1 MSVALVILPIF
12 ILILLGLALKRWA
25 GVDEE
30 FWRGLEKLIYYTFFP
45 ALLFHTLSHAEI
57 DFAAATPMLLTGIA
71 YTLIGMGLG
80 YLSKHL
86 FHDPPKVFASA
97 FQCTFRFN
105 SYVGLAVA
113 GALYGKSGIA
123 AIGLLMGFLVPMANV
138 AAVSMLVRHGDG
150 KGRWLAS
157 VLGNPLILATAGG
170 VAFSL
175 AGLRLPGLVDHTLEL
190 LARASLPLGL
200 IAVGA
205 GMRLTGLAHARGHL
219 WYGVTVKLL
228 VLPAIAWVIAMALG
242 LSGLWFQIAIL
253 LAALPHST
261 VAYVLAVRMG
271 GDGQV
276 AAAQVTATTLLSML
290 TLPVWL
296 GLARGV

>member
-1 MSVALVILPIF
+1 MNIVFVILPIF
-12 ILILLGLALKRWA
+12 ILILLGLGLKRWS
-25 GVDEE
+25 GVGDE
-30 FWRGLEKLIYYTFFP
+30 FWRGLEKLIYYAFFP
-45 ALLFHTLSHAEI
+45 ALLFHALSHAEI
-57 DFAAATPMLLTGIA
+57 DFAAATPMLLAGVSF
-71 YTLIGMGLG
+71 TLVGMGLG
-80 YLSKHL
+80 YLSKYL

-97 FQCTFRFN
+97 FQCSFRFN
-105 SYVGLAVA
+105 SYVGLALA
-113 GALYGKSGIA
+113 GALHGKAGIA

-138 AAVSMLVRHGDG
+138 AAVSMLARHGDG
-150 KGRWLAS
+150 KWLAS

-175 AGLRLPGLVDHTLEL
+175 AGLKLPVLLDHTLEL

-200 IAVGA
+200 MAVGA
-205 GMRLTGLAHARGHL
+205 GMRLTGLNHARGHL

-228 VLPAIAWVIAMALG
+228 VLPAIAWGLALAFD
-242 LSGLWFQIAIL
+242 LTGLWLQTAIL

-276 AAAQVTATTLLSML
+276 TAAQVTATTLLSML
-290 TLPVWL
+290 TLPFWL
-296 GLARGV
+296 GLASA

>member
-1 MSVALVILPIF
+1 MAIALVILPIF
-12 ILILLGLALKRWA
+12 ALILLGFGLKRWTR
-25 GVDEE
+25 VRDE
-30 FWRGLEKLIYYTFFP
+30 FWRDLEHLIYFVFFP

-57 DFAAATPMLLTGIA
+57 DFAAATPMLLTGVV

-80 YLSKHL
+80 YLSKYL
-86 FHDPPKVFASA
+86 FNDPPKVFASA
-97 FQCTFRFN
+97 FQCSFRFN

-113 GALYGKSGIA
+113 GALHGKPGIA

-138 AAVSMLVRHGDG
+138 AAVSLLARHGEG
-150 KGRWLAS
+150 KWLGS

-175 AGLRLPGLVDHTLEL
+175 AGLRLPALLDHTLEL

-200 IAVGA
+200 MAVGA
-205 GMRLTGLAHARGHL
+205 GIRLTGLDHARGHL

-228 VLPAIAWVIAMALG
+228 VLPAIAWGIALAFG
-242 LSGLWFQIAIL
+242 LTGLWFQTAIL

-276 AAAQVTATTLLSML
+276 TAAQVTATTLLSMF
-290 TLPVWL
+290 TLPFWL
-296 GLARGV
+296 GLASL

>member
-1 MSVALVILPIF
+1 MTIAAVILPIF
-12 ILILLGLALKRWA
+12 VLILLGLALKRWS
-25 GVDEE
+25 GVGEE
-30 FWRGLEKLIYYTFFP
+30 FWRGLEQLIYYAFFP

-57 DFAAATPMLLTGIA
+57 DFAAATPMLVTGIL

-80 YLSKHL
+80 YLSKYL

-97 FQCTFRFN
+97 FQCSFRFN

-113 GALYGKSGIA
+113 GALHGKAGIA

-138 AAVSMLVRHGDG
+138 AAVSLLARHGE
-150 KGRWLAS
+150 GRWLKS
-157 VLGNPLILATAGG
+157 VLGNPLILATASG

-175 AGLRLPGLVDHTLEL
+175 AGLRLPVLVDHTLEL
-190 LARASLPLGL
+190 LARASLPVGL
-200 IAVGA
+200 MAVGA
-205 GMRLTGLAHARGHL
+205 GIRLTGLSHARGHL

-228 VLPAIAWVIAMALG
+228 VLPAIAWGLG
-242 LSGLWFQIAIL
+242 RAIGLEGVWFQSALL

-271 GDGQV
+271 GDGLV
-276 AAAQVTATTLLSML
+276 TAAQVTATTLLSML
-290 TLPVWL
+290 TLPIWL
-296 GLARGV
+296 SLASQA